1 MFHKNSVKDFESG
14 LNKLPFD
21 ESLFKEINLMSLT
34 SESDPVFLRETR
46 WVRFMVLRD
55 LATVLKIIFVSIL
68 QKTKRQECNV

>member
-21 ESLFKEINLMSLT
+21 DSLFKEINLMSLT

-55 LATVLKIIFVSIL
+55 LATVLKIIFAS
-68 QKTKRQECNV
+68 TFCFG

>member
-21 ESLFKEINLMSLT
+21 ESLFKDINLMSLT

-55 LATVLKIIFVSIL
+55 LATVLKIIFVS
-68 QKTKRQECNV
+68 TFCFG

>member
-1 MFHKNSVKDFESG
+1 MFHKNSVKDFESD

-21 ESLFKEINLMSLT
+21 ESLLKEINLMSLT

-55 LATVLKIIFVSIL
+55 LATVLKIIFVS
-68 QKTKRQECNV
+68 TFCFG

>member
-1 MFHKNSVKDFESG
+1 MFHKNSVKDFESE
-14 LNKLPFD
+14 LNKLLFD

-55 LATVLKIIFVSIL
+55 LATVLKIIFVS
-68 QKTKRQECNV
+68 TFCFR